1 MQVFLILILLK
12 VHTMNQKIG
21 YPDYL
26 NDSKAV
32 DVEYKRYVLYPGDY
46 YRTKFQFYE
55 MYQKDILERIR
66 MPVDRERWVA
76 GAALVNAFYS
86 PNTNEISEFFKILF

>member
-1 MQVFLILILLK
+1 MQNKKYNTNTVIDFNTFVQ

-26 NDSKAV
+26 NDSVAV
-32 DVEYKRYVLYPGDY
+32 DQEYKRYVVFEKDY

-66 MPVDRERWVA
+66 LPVDRERYNYTFT
-76 GAALVNAFYS
+76 L
-86 PNTNEISEFFKILF
+86 L

>member
-1 MQVFLILILLK
+1 MS
-12 VHTMNQKIG
+12 QKIG

-26 NDSKAV
+26 NDSNAV
-32 DVEYKRYVLYPGDY
+32 DAEYKRYVVYDSDY

-66 MPVDRERWVA
+66 MPVDRERLDHELNPLFNNSQTDIFRWVA
-76 GAALVNAFYS
+76 GAALVNFS
-86 PNTNEISEFFKILF
+86 

>member
-1 MQVFLILILLK
+1 MS
-12 VHTMNQKIG
+12 QKIG

-32 DVEYKRYVLYPGDY
+32 DAEYKRYVLYPGDY

-55 MYQKDILERIR
+55 M
-66 MPVDRERWVA
+66 WV
-76 GAALVNAFYS
+76 
-86 PNTNEISEFFKILF
+86 PRPFFKKKALCSGIKKTFSKGMWGILTRPS

>member
-1 MQVFLILILLK
+1 
-12 VHTMNQKIG
+12 MNQKIG

-26 NDSKAV
+26 NDSSSV
-32 DVEYKRYVLYPGDY
+32 DTEYKRYVVYENNY

-66 MPVDRERWVA
+66 LPVDRER
-76 GAALVNAFYS
+76 
-86 PNTNEISEFFKILF
+86 

>member
-1 MQVFLILILLK
+1 
-12 VHTMNQKIG
+12 MNQKIG

-32 DVEYKRYVLYPGDY
+32 DVEYSRYVLFPGDY

-55 MYQKDILERIR
+55 MYQKGKKVLNVFTSIYRHSR
-66 MPVDRERWVA
+66 KNS
-76 GAALVNAFYS
+76 NAS
-86 PNTNEISEFFKILF
+86 R